1 MGRGSEAA
9 ALGAQLGLTD
19 LETLGIAIEGA
30 ALLAQ
35 GRVDQGM
42 RRLDQAAAVAA
53 GEDFELPTL
62 AWVGAVHHDRGLRT
76 LGDFGAWLSGAKRCG
91 RSAPP
96 ETSSPAG
103 VSGPAAESELLAALA
118 DLEAH
123 QARHGT
129 RRSCATEA
137 KLRARRGRTD
147 EAQAL
152 AGGPVHTGPL

>member
-91 RSAPP
+91 RSAPT

-103 VSGPAAESELLAALA
+103 ASGLPPRASCSRLSQTWRHIRPGMAPDGLARL
-118 DLEAH
+118 
-123 QARHGT
+123 
-129 RRSCATEA
+129 
-137 KLRARRGRTD
+137 K
-147 EAQAL
+147 
-152 AGGPVHTGPL
+152 